1 MQALKD
7 TLKDKKT
14 MELEKSINTEGNL
27 IHYTRNKNESA
38 GTLVNTVLCV
48 NIEFR
53 IAEHYIQKR
62 IATRNRK

>member
-7 TLKDKKT
+7 TLEDKKT

-27 IHYTRNKNESA
+27 IHYTRNKNETA
-38 GTLVNTVLCV
+38 KFDKVLCV

-53 IAEHYIQKR
+53 IRGHS
-62 IATRNRK
+62 TR